1 LINSGRHSNSNREEQ
16 RLSWIH
22 PRNIKEVKEAL
33 RRTNQ
38 VMKKRAD
45 KK

>member
-1 LINSGRHSNSNREEQ
+1 LVNLGRHSNGNREEQ

-33 RRTNQ
+33 RRTNE
-38 VMKKRAD
+38 VMKKRID